1 MSKAV
6 AVGVV
11 GLALSASML
20 GMGFYAGSSNLS
32 DGAQAAA
39 TAMNHPRSAAPADRE
54 AIEAIVRDYLLTNPD
69 IFLEVQQVLQTRE
82 EESRA
87 AVQQAAISDNTDLIY
102 NAAHDGIIGNPAG
115 DVTIVEFFDYN
126 CGFCK
131 RGVED
136 MDALVAADPDLR
148 FVLKEFPIL
157 GPDSR
162 AAHIVSMAFRSLA
175 PDQYGAFHRDLML
188 GGGRATEASAIAAA
202 VRHGVDEA
210 ALREEMQNPEITAA
224 FERTFMLADSLS
236 ITGTPSYVV
245 GSEVVFGALG
255 QEVLAEKVAAARAC
269 PDGNC

>member
-20 GMGFYAGSSNLS
+20 GMGFYAGNSNLS

-39 TAMNHPRSAAPADRE
+39 TAMNDPRSADPADRE
-54 AIEAIVRDYLLTNPD
+54 AIEAIVRNYLLTNPD

-87 AVQQAAISDNTDLIY
+87 AVQQAAIGDNADLIY
-102 NAAHDGIIGNPAG
+102 NAAHDGIVGNPDG

-131 RGVED
+131 RAMED
-136 MDALVAADPDLR
+136 MDAMVAADPELR

-162 AAHIVSMAFRSLA
+162 AAHVVSMAFRSLA
-175 PDQYGAFHRDLML
+175 PDRYADFHRELLMQP
-188 GGGRATEASAIAAA
+188 GRANEAAA
-202 VRHGVDEA
+202 IRVALNHGVAEA
-210 ALREEMQNPEITAA
+210 ELRQAMQAPEIEAA
-224 FERTFMLADSLS
+224 FEEAYRLADSLM
-236 ITGTPSYVV
+236 ITGTPSYIV
-245 GSEVVFGALG
+245 GDEMVFGAQGVATLS
-255 QEVLAEKVAAARAC
+255 EKVEQARNS
-269 PDGNC
+269 GS

>member
-1 MSKAV
+1 MSKAI
-6 AVGVV
+6 AVGIV
-11 GLALSASML
+11 GLSLSVAML
-20 GMGFYAGSSNLS
+20 GFGYFAGSRTSM
-32 DGAQAAA
+32 AA
-39 TAMNHPRSAAPADRE
+39 TEVPPASAPSVAAMDRSQV
-54 AIEAIVRDYLLTNPD
+54 EAIVREYLIGNPE
-69 IFLEVQQVLQTRE
+69 IMIEVQQALDERQRE
-82 EESRA
+82 AERVA
-87 AVQQAAISDNTDLIY
+87 RLDTIATASDHIF
-102 NAAHDGIIGNPAG
+102 NAAYDGIVGNPEG
-115 DVTIVEFFDYN
+115 SVTIVEFFDYN

-175 PDQYGAFHRDLML
+175 PDQYGEFHRDLML